1 LIVRHAD
8 RLDLLLRALRD
19 RPGITTR
26 ELARELGV
34 TQRTVFR
41 DLEALRERGYPIAA
55 DRGRGGGMQ
64 LHPNW
69 GLSRVPFS
77 TEEALGALVS
87 FAVSEKLAF
96 PIFAE
101 ELKRGRRK
109 LLDAF
114 PGHDRRRLGLLR
126 ERIFVGPPASDRVRQ
141 SYQPPA
147 PAAMRE
153 LQLAFITPCA
163 LVGDYVNERDER
175 TQRRVEPHALLIS
188 WPAWYVLAFDHRREQ
203 SRVFRLDR
211 FENVRCDRAAPFRP
225 RPRDMLAQVSGGERL
240 APLLRTLE

>member
-1 LIVRHAD
+1 VRYAD
-8 RLDLLLRALRD
+8 RQDLLLRALRD

-26 ELARELGV
+26 ELASELGV
-34 TQRTVFR
+34 SQRTVFR
-41 DLEALRERGYPIAA
+41 DLDALRERGYPIAA
-55 DRGRGGGMQ
+55 DRGRGGGTQ

-77 TEEALGALVS
+77 TEEALGALLS

-101 ELKRGRRK
+101 ELTRARRK

-114 PGHDRRRLGLLR
+114 PRHDRRRLAPLR
-126 ERIFVGPPASDRVRQ
+126 ERIFIGAPASDRVRQ

-147 PAAMRE
+147 AAAMRE
-153 LQLAFITPCA
+153 LQIAFVSACA
-163 LVGDYVNERDER
+163 LVGDYVNERGESGP
-175 TQRRVEPHALLIS
+175 RRVEPHALLIS
-188 WPAWYVLAFDHRREQ
+188 WPAWYVLAFDHLREQ

-211 FENVRCDRAAPFRP
+211 FENVRCDRSAPFRP
-225 RPRDMLAQVSGGERL
+225 RPRDVLAQVSGGERL
-240 APLLRTLE
+240 APRLRTLE